1 MNKEFYALLM
11 DKTEFPE
18 EAKKE
23 LLESAG
29 LLAKAGQEEALTGA
43 VEFFYEND
51 FSIDRVQPIIE
62 EIAEKAKLS
71 PYTVWLLFLMEA
83 AVPVREMFR
92 EEGIDEQI
100 FWDTFADLRYKVLE
114 CREIHGVW
122 GNFVAFW
129 YPIFYSRDIVK
140 LGRLEFENDIY
151 DEDTPYEKNGY
162 IVKKGD
168 KVKSIHI
175 PSSGEPFTVEARL
188 ESYKKAYEFFKD
200 ELDGKPLVCMCHSW
214 LLNPE
219 YGKFLPPASN
229 FVSFQQDFDIVRQET
244 TEEFG
249 DDWRLFGRD
258 CKKPVS
264 ELPERTSM
272 QRAFKQY
279 FLNGGKPGVGM
290 GILIFDGEKIVNK

>member
-29 LLAKAGQEEALTGA
+29 LLAKAGQEEAFTGA

-140 LGRLEFENDIY
+140 LGRLEFENDVY
-151 DEDTPYEKNGY
+151 DEDTPYERNGY

-175 PSSGEPFTVEARL
+175 PSSGEPFTAEARL
-188 ESYKKAYEFFKD
+188 ASYKKAYDFFQE
-200 ELDGKPLVCMCHSW
+200 ELDGKPLICQCHSW

-219 YGKFLPPASN
+219 YGRFLPPASN

-279 FLNGGKPGVGM
+279 FLSGGKPGVGM